1 MPSIKKE
8 FIDKITERSR
18 QDPGDLVSIIAQFT
32 DQPRK
37 EGASFKAACPLCH
50 SEHSLVITPGKRIF
64 KCFNCNGL
72 DGKYPLDYLMK
83 GQRMTYP
90 EAIEWLASYYN
101 MLVDYDVPKQ
111 KALSKSTTKTFC
123 RKMLEASG
131 LTNSDLIA
139 TVIEDENVKTKRSTF
154 VSGTLAKDGSIDE
167 SGDDAVIIYYD
178 LEGKQVMYT
187 VDDKSKSYEKPY
199 YRVRYQFPEKHLDK
213 NKRPIKYRSPA
224 GAPTYIY
231 YPQYI
236 RIRYQAKLEIPV
248 LYIQEGEKKA
258 EKACK
263 HGIPSVAVSGIQ
275 NIGYKG
281 TLPEDI
287 IRLVDV
293 CKVKTVV
300 FMLDADCYDLT
311 HTLTVDDP
319 IDRRPRNFFY
329 AVRNFKDYFAK
340 LRNHNIYVELYFG
353 HIRKDRTDDKGV
365 DDILANTLKGR
376 EGELLKDIEY
386 AMNEKSGEGSWVQ
399 LHKITSLPDSK
410 IQEFWSLQSAQ
421 DFCLKYYELLKN
433 LPEFTIGRRKMKFN
447 EKGELESAQPLEQDE
462 IFWLTS
468 TTRQGDVQYNFCY
481 VGAKY
486 FLEHRGFYRY
496 KKPNGEYDFIQVENN
511 IVKVVRPYEVG
522 DYIRSFTRDCLQ
534 KPILEMLY
542 KGGAQYLG
550 QNSLTMLDFFQG
562 QFDRPARDVQRLYF
576 GNRMWQITSEDIRE
590 LDYTQLHLNI
600 WTDQKKEFTAEK
612 LPTLINIRKNDG
624 VYSYEITPTGRQCDF
639 LVFLENA
646 SNFTWRKEDVEQG
659 ERNDNVQHLV
669 SKLAAFGYLVV
680 SAKDEA
686 VAKAVVGMDGKQ
698 SEVGVSNG
706 RSGKSLLGEA
716 VKQVTCSKYYNGK
729 AFAASGNNR
738 HVWDGVNEK
747 TKVVIIDD
755 CQRDFD
761 FEQLF
766 GLITGE
772 WPVDPKNEKPFTLPF
787 CISPKIYITTNHA
800 IGGDGGSFEARQWC
814 LAFSDFY
821 SAEHEPK
828 DDFKTRF
835 FSEWD
840 FEQWNLFWNLVAQCV
855 QIYFRFGYVPAPGS
869 RLKERKLLQDIGE
882 EFIMWAD
889 EYYSAQEHINQIM
902 KRIDV
907 FNALLEYVGPSRKA
921 YYTPRVFRAKLVKY
935 CELRRYIFN
944 PQFYDP
950 VQKRYIKLDKDGRPN
965 IEDKRSGVEYYTV
978 GDLSFYNSVPTL
990 WPGDD
995 TAVENQENN
1004 DDLPE

>member
-32 DQPRK
+32 DQPIK

-101 MLVDYDVPKQ
+101 MLVEYDVPKQ

-123 RKMLEASG
+123 RKMLDASG

-178 LEGKQVMYT
+178 LEGRQVMYT

-236 RIRYQAKLEIPV
+236 RTRYQAKLEIPV

-550 QNSLTMLDFFQG
+550 PNSLTMLDFFQG

-612 LPTLINIRKNDG
+612 LPPLINIRKTDG

-659 ERNDNVQHLV
+659 ERNDNAQHLV

-729 AFAASGNNR
+729 AFTSNGNNSYI
-738 HVWDGVNEK
+738 WDGVNEK

-755 CQRDFD
+755 CQRDFN
-761 FEQLF
+761 FEMLF

-772 WPVDPKNEKPFTLPF
+772 WPVNPKHEKPFTLPF

-935 CELRRYIFN
+935 CELRGYIFN

-995 TAVENQENN
+995 TAVKNQENN

>member
-8 FIDKITERSR
+8 FIDKFTERSR

-32 DQPRK
+32 DQPIK

-101 MLVDYDVPKQ
+101 MLVEYDVPKQ

-178 LEGKQVMYT
+178 LEGRQVMYT

-236 RIRYQAKLEIPV
+236 RTRYQAKLEIPV

-550 QNSLTMLDFFQG
+550 PNSLTMLDFFQG

-612 LPTLINIRKNDG
+612 LPPLINIRKTDG

-646 SNFTWRKEDVEQG
+646 SNFTWRKDDVEQG
-659 ERNDNVQHLV
+659 ERNDNAQHLV

-889 EYYSAQEHINQIM
+889 EYYSAQEHINQIL
-902 KRIDV
+902 KRLDV
-907 FNALLEYVGPSRKA
+907 FNALLEYVGPSRKT
-921 YYTPRVFRAKLVKY
+921 YYTPRVFRAKLIKY
-935 CELRRYIFN
+935 CELKGYIFN

-950 VQKRYIKLDKDGRPN
+950 VQKRYLKLDKDGRPS

-978 GDLSFYNSVPTL
+978 GDLSFYNSAPAL
-990 WPGDD
+990 WPEDD
-995 TAVENQENN
+995 IAVENRDNN

>member
-101 MLVDYDVPKQ
+101 MLVEYDVPKQ

-178 LEGKQVMYT
+178 LEGRQVMYT

-236 RIRYQAKLEIPV
+236 RTRYQAKLEIPV

-550 QNSLTMLDFFQG
+550 PNSLTMLDFFQG

-659 ERNDNVQHLV
+659 ERDENAQHLV

-889 EYYSAQEHINQIM
+889 EYFSAKEHINQIQ
-902 KRIDV
+902 KRKEV
-907 FNALLEYVGPSRKA
+907 YNSLMEFVGPSRRT
-921 YYTPRVFRAKLVKY
+921 YYTSKSFSSKLIKY
-935 CELRRYIFN
+935 CELRGYIFN
-944 PQFYDP
+944 PQRYDP
-950 VQKRYIKLDKDGRPN
+950 ILKRYFPDSRTNLPSKM
-965 IEDKRSGVEYYTV
+965 DKRNGVEYYAV
-978 GDLSFYNSVPTL
+978 GDMSFYNSLPTL
-990 WPGDD
+990 WQDD
-995 TAVENQENN
+995 TAVENQEND